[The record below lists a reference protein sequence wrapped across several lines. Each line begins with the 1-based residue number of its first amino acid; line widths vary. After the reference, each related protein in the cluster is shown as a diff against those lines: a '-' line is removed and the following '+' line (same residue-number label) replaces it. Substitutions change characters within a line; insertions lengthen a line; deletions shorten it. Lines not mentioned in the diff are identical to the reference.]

1 MARARCL
8 TATPG
13 DLPSQPANAFN
24 RCQHGAAIVLFRRRT
39 RIKF

>member
-8 TATPG
+8 AAASG
-13 DLPSQPANAFN
+13 DLSGQPANAFN
-24 RCQHGAAIVLFRRRT
+24 RCQHGAAIVLCRRRT